1 LFIKLFIVARQNLF
15 HLTSE
20 FNEVFSL
27 ENFSPYGWKN
37 FQSWKKF
44 GKILEIAWQFSEATE
59 FSVKFVLCSP
69 TLHSGVGLRPQS
81 SSFGVLKDEVQSGK
95 FITGFGF
102 INYQVVTERKVY
114 KEDIIFILMKILAL
128 SDIHGDKG
136 FMREMAEKGAREKV
150 DLVILAGDIVE
161 KDGPSEGM
169 IGPFKEKGLE
179 VAVLPGNHEG
189 MAEINFITER
199 YNAKNLHGYS
209 LKVGDVGIFGCGY
222 GDIGMHQ
229 LNEKEF
235 FETLKKAHES
245 IKNAKK
251 KIMVTHV
258 HPSGSKME
266 RFTKFFPG
274 STGVKKAIDTF
285 KPDIL
290 LCSHVHEA
298 EGIEEMIGQTKVIN
312 VGRKGKIIEL

>member
-114 KEDIIFILMKILAL
+114 KEVIFNNDNMGETTYIVI
-128 SDIHGDKG
+128 D
-136 FMREMAEKGAREKV
+136 EREKRTLTGHYGSLDSFV
-150 DLVILAGDIVE
+150 ATLATNPATITDFNRTYQGFAGEPFYSDGNRPRVPEELSLDTIRTVLGMNGRGDDEVMTHWKRSSFYE
-161 KDGPSEGM
+161 GPNYQPY
-169 IGPFKEKGLE
+169 GPNERTKE
-179 VAVLPGNHEG
+179 
-189 MAEINFITER
+189 
-199 YNAKNLHGYS
+199 
-209 LKVGDVGIFGCGY
+209 
-222 GDIGMHQ
+222 DIPELTQ
-229 LNEKEF
+229 
-235 FETLKKAHES
+235 
-245 IKNAKK
+245 
-251 KIMVTHV
+251 
-258 HPSGSKME
+258 
-266 RFTKFFPG
+266 
-274 STGVKKAIDTF
+274 AIIDEW
-285 KPDIL
+285 KQEDP
-290 LCSHVHEA
+290 EA
-298 EGIEEMIGQTKVIN
+298 EEFPTANDYRRFLCNDGIVVADLRTKELRYISHGAFEIPRSRPTDLDRQFGL
-312 VGRKGKIIEL
+312 GRVEYTLPAEWSIVVE